1 MESDLVVHGYFNFDS
16 GRAAGEH
23 FVQMRAMPTAVFAS
37 NDEMAAGV
45 LQVAHERGVAI
56 PRQMSIVGFDD
67 TPVSREVWPA
77 MTTVHQP
84 IKSEEHPSE
93 LQSLMRIS
101 YAVLCLKKKYIKM
114 ITSLTSTNQIYNNGT

>member
-77 MTTVHQP
+77 MTTVNQP
-84 IKSEEHPSE
+84 ISQMRKQATLMLLAAIPSTGE
-93 LQSLMRIS
+93 TAATVPKAQL
-101 YAVLCLKKKYIKM
+101 
-114 ITSLTSTNQIYNNGT
+114 

>member
-84 IKSEEHPSE
+84 ISHMSKQAT
-93 LQSLMRIS
+93 L
-101 YAVLCLKKKYIKM
+101 VLLEAIKEKGE
-114 ITSLTSTNQIYNNGT
+114 NGRESGREK